1 MIASIKTDEKDMK
14 NPPLIV
20 IQLNEINFDLV
31 SYYVDKYDNLP
42 SFRRIMRDYQSFET
56 FGEEEYHW
64 LEPWI
69 HWVSAQTGKDYS
81 QHGVFRLGDIMK
93 APDDLEQ
100 VFEVLEKSG
109 LRVGAI
115 SPMNA
120 RNRLSSPAF
129 FIPDPWTET
138 ESDGSGFSRR
148 LSQMLRQTVNENAT
162 GRISAKSLMTL
173 AEAIILTLS
182 PSGTKRLLQYVAT
195 ALSSP
200 WYKSLVLDQLIH
212 LLHRRLF
219 RRGRPDVSFVFFNAG
234 AHIQHHYMHNSKALE
249 GGVRNPEW
257 YIPRK
262 ADPVHDMLKV
272 YDGILGDY
280 LDLQT
285 KGTRLLVATGL
296 SQIPYDR
303 VKFYY
308 RLKNHAWFLDRLG
321 IEATHVAPRMTRDF
335 EASFQ
340 SESLASDSAAILA
353 ALRLERDGAPLF
365 GDVEVRGNYMF
376 ASLTYP
382 DEIRQDDVAL
392 VSNGDRLIGF
402 GEMVAFVAIKNGM
415 HTTRGYGFL
424 SPNATLADEYRKPF
438 HIAKLFDLTI
448 STALQLPPV

>member
-1 MIASIKTDEKDMK
+1 MK
-14 NPPLIV
+14 QPPLIV
-20 IQLNEINFDLV
+20 IQLNEVNFDLV
-31 SYYVDKYDNLP
+31 SHYVDKYDDLP
-42 SFRRIMRDYQSFET
+42 AFSKMMREYQSFET
-56 FGEEEYHW
+56 FGEDEYQQ

-69 HWVSAQTGKDYS
+69 QWVSAQTGKTYS
-81 QHGVFRLGDIMK
+81 QHGIFRLGDIMK

-173 AEAIILTLS
+173 AEAIAFTLS
-182 PSGTKRLLQYVAT
+182 PSGTKRLLQYVAA

-212 LLHRRLF
+212 LLHWRLLRRS
-219 RRGRPDVSFVFFNAG
+219 RPDVSFIFFNAG
-234 AHIQHHYMHNSKALE
+234 AHIQHHYMHNSKAL
-249 GGVRNPEW
+249 GGDVHNPEW
-257 YIPRK
+257 YIHRE

-272 YDGILGDY
+272 YDRILGDY

-308 RLKNHAWFLDRLG
+308 RLKNHAWFLDRVG

-335 EASFQ
+335 EASFK
-340 SESLASDSAAILA
+340 SEGLASDAAAILA

-365 GDVEVRGNYMF
+365 GDIEVRGHHMF
-376 ASLTYP
+376 ASLIYP
-382 DEIRQDDVAL
+382 DEIRQGDVAL
-392 VSNGDRLIGF
+392 LSNGERLIGF
-402 GEMVAFVAIKNGM
+402 DEMVAFVAIKNGM
-415 HTTRGYGFL
+415 HSTRGFGFL
-424 SPNATLADEYRKPF
+424 SPNATLADQYRRPF
-438 HIAKLFDLTI
+438 HIAKLFDLTV
-448 STALQLPPV
+448 STALH